1 MSEHE
6 LQEAFAELVEAAE
19 RPGGSVEETLGVEIR
34 RLPDFAGELGDF
46 AAELL
51 LQDALS
57 PSGDQGGKARPPESD
72 IPGDDEAVVGRALGR
87 FRDRLAAEVEA
98 TDVPNPF
105 DERPPAELRRLGVA
119 LGLDKTL
126 LVKLRDRKIE
136 AESIPPAFVERL
148 AAELGVDFPVVVA
161 HLEAPPIVHRGASF
175 KANGKLRPS
184 RKEGFADAVR
194 RSTLGAE
201 EKARWLGEPEG

>member
-1 MSEHE
+1 MSEYE
-6 LQEAFAELVEAAE
+6 LQEAFAELALAAE
-19 RPGGSVEETLGVEIR
+19 RPGGSVEETLGEQIR

-51 LQDALS
+51 LQEAL
-57 PSGDQGGKARPPESD
+57 PRQDD
-72 IPGDDEAVVGRALGR
+72 VTGDDEAVVARALGR
-87 FRDRLAAEVEA
+87 FRDRLAAEVEPV
-98 TDVPNPF
+98 DVPNPF
-105 DERPPAELRRLGVA
+105 DERAPAELRRLGMA

-136 AESIPPAFVERL
+136 AETLPPAFVEHL

-161 HLEAPPIVHRGASF
+161 HLEAPPIVHRGSSF

-201 EKARWLGEPEG
+201 EKARWLGESED